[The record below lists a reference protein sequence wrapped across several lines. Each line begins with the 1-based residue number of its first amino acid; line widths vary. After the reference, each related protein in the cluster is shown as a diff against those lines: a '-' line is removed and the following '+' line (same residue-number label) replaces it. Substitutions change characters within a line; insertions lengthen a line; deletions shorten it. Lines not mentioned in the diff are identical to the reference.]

1 MVGYPT
7 WQALEWV
14 SLDDGEWGNFKEG
27 KDRGIA
33 VTVELHRKSRLGATL
48 KNDVLMRR
56 GGANAVPLKVWKNAV
71 ACPPPEAPKHDI
83 PLPRKQAAPLAVLPP
98 AAASAPAVAAAPA
111 AAAAPAGGGGRG
123 RGSGPPAA
131 GGRGRGSGPPAAA
144 ARGRGGAQLGGGRSV
159 PKLGAKRAREV
170 AEAILEVPTRS
181 LQGQGGGWIQ
191 LRQYAELRAQGRGS
205 PPTRIRE
212 VALGVPISGGLGGAG
227 FS

>member
-48 KNDVLMRR
+48 KHDVRMRR

-83 PLPRKQAAPLAVLPP
+83 PLPRKQAAPLAVCPP
-98 AAASAPAVAAAPA
+98 AATSAPAVPAAPA
-111 AAAAPAGGGGRG
+111 AAAAPAGG
-123 RGSGPPAA
+123 

-191 LRQYAELRAQGRGS
+191 LRQYTELRAQGRGS
-205 PPTRIRE
+205 PPTRNRE
-212 VALGVPISGGLGGAG
+212 EAFGVLFTGIL
-227 FS
+227 